1 MGHTHW
7 DSENRAECCVHW
19 KQEWRRDFSVS
30 ELGMFICPQL
40 SLGRVPSELHDDS
53 FKVKFVLADLMSSRL
68 HGP

>member
-1 MGHTHW
+1 M
-7 DSENRAECCVHW
+7 HW
-19 KQEWRRDFSVS
+19 KQEWERDLSVS